1 MQIRTFTHALILAIV
16 AIAAVDLGLRVFEP
30 RLSGD
35 IANTMSFL
43 ERVAAR
49 RILTLRSSRTNTLHR
64 GGVLTKG

>member
-1 MQIRTFTHALILAIV
+1 MPGICMQTRAFTNALILAIV

-35 IANTMSFL
+35 IANTMSFP

-49 RILTLRSSRTNTLHR
+49 RI
-64 GGVLTKG
+64 